1 VTYSPN
7 TEIYLQGFGGFLTVI
22 ILIFILKWAFPTKKD
37 PVEAARQK
45 AIKKSL
51 RRLKRK

>member
-1 VTYSPN
+1 VTYAPN
-7 TEIYLQGFGGFLTVI
+7 TVIYLQGFGGFLAVL

-37 PVEAARQK
+37 PIEAARQR
-45 AIKKSL
+45 AVKKSL